1 MQANKKIIIEHA
13 TKKNWRS
20 FKLPLAM
27 RNLIGKGH
35 FYANGTRSQTKT
47 VEIEVG
53 LFRFGTMYD
62 DKSKS
67 ERKV

>member
-1 MQANKKIIIEHA
+1 
-13 TKKNWRS
+13 
-20 FKLPLAM
+20 M
-27 RNLIGKGH
+27 RNFIGKGH